1 MSPRRRGSR
10 GGGWDGWGD
19 WGYAKPR
26 IPANGIKAISQ
37 RGRFGQTWWAGR
49 WLAALEQVIDPGRLS
64 RGRSYARSGQVVKVD
79 AGPHGVDARVQGSR
93 PTPYKVSI
101 RFRPLSDAEWD
112 RVTDVMAKEA
122 LYAARLLGG
131 EMPEQI
137 EDAFQ
142 AAGAPLF
149 PTTAGDLETDCT
161 CPDWANPCKHVAAV
175 YYLLG
180 ERFDADPFLM
190 FELRGRTNEQIMA
203 ALRAHRAAA
212 APAAAAGLAAAESGD
227 APALGAEPQE
237 EATPLTYESPEAFW
251 SPPAALVEST
261 TSFEPLNVD
270 ALPVKL
276 LGTPPFW
283 PDQRGFTPA
292 MEQAYRALSAR
303 ALRLAM
309 EGR

>member
-1 MSPRRRGSR
+1 MRRRSR
-10 GGGWDGWGD
+10 GRRDGWSD
-19 WGYAKPR
+19 WNDWEYSRPR
-26 IPANGIKAISQ
+26 IPGNGIKAISQ
-37 RGRFGQTWWAGR
+37 RGKFGQTWWAGR
-49 WLAALEQVIDPGRLS
+49 WLAALEELIDPARLS
-64 RGRSYARSGQVVKVD
+64 RGRSYARSGQVVKLD
-79 AGPHGVDARVQGSR
+79 AGPQGVEARVQGSR
-93 PTPYKVSI
+93 PTPYSVTI

-112 RVTDVMAKEA
+112 RVTDVMAGEA

-137 EDAFQ
+137 EEAFR

-190 FELRGRTNEQIMA
+190 FELRAR
-203 ALRAHRAAA
+203 RAEA
-212 APAAAAGLAAAESGD
+212 APAATAAALAEAEASD
-227 APALGAEPQE
+227 EPALAPEPQE
-237 EATPLTYESPEAFW
+237 EAIPLTCESPEAFW
-251 SPPAALVEST
+251 SPPAALEEIT
-261 TSFEPLNVD
+261 TSFEPPEVE

-283 PDQRGFTPA
+283 PNQRGFTTQA
-292 MEQAYRALSAR
+292 EQAYRALSAR